1 VNQSHV
7 LYDNTAA
14 QRPQPGLLSA
24 VTQQLFAIIAPVL
37 VIALVGFVWEKRRLP
52 FDTNMVS
59 DLITYVG
66 APCLVTSSLM
76 ASRPEPGDMLR
87 IVAAQILITTIIGIA
102 GYLLLKVLG
111 QSSKVFLPSL
121 MFGNAGN
128 MGLPLCLFAFGQH
141 GLAFAVT
148 YYATA
153 STLQFSVGQGIASG
167 EMSARGVVKNPV
179 VIAIVICAVL
189 ITTDTALPQ
198 WIANTVDVMGKLM
211 IPLMLM
217 SLGTSLT
224 RLKLTGFSRSLGYS
238 AIRLLAGFTVAV
250 VVAWALG
257 LEGAARGS
265 VIVQSAMPA
274 AVFNYFFALRYDNR
288 PDEVAGI
295 VLISTVVSF
304 LTLPLLMAYVLE
316 L

>member
-1 VNQSHV
+1 M
-7 LYDNTAA
+7 
-14 QRPQPGLLSA
+14 
-24 VTQQLFAIIAPVL
+24 TQQLFAIIAPVL
-37 VIALVGFVWEKRRLP
+37 VIALVGFVWEKRRMP

-76 ASRPEPGDMLR
+76 SSRPEPGDMLR
-87 IVAAQILITTIIGIA
+87 IVAAQMLITLIIGL
-102 GYLLLKVLG
+102 GGLLLLKALR
-111 QSSKVFLPSL
+111 QPIKVFLPSL

-153 STLQFSVGQGIASG
+153 SVLQFSVGQGIASG
-167 EMSARGVVKNPV
+167 HMSLKGIATSPV
-179 VIAIVICAVL
+179 VIAIAICAVL
-189 ITTDTALPQ
+189 IGTDTPLPE
-198 WIANTVDVMGKLM
+198 WIANTVDVLGKLM

-224 RLKLTGFSRSLGYS
+224 RLKLTGFSRSFGYS
-238 AIRLLAGFTVAV
+238 VVRLLAGFGVAV
-250 VVAWALG
+250 AVAWALG
-257 LEGAARGS
+257 LDEAARGS
-265 VIVQSAMPA
+265 VIVQSSMPA
-274 AVFNYFFALRYDNR
+274 AVFNYFFAMRYDNR

-295 VLISTVVSF
+295 VLISTIVSF
-304 LTLPLLMAYVLE
+304 LTLPLLMAYVLS